1 MIVANNKTHFEPPKT
16 KLHNPTETNNHMN
29 FIGTKYAKELLQN
42 LFVEVT
48 PLTDTYS
55 VSFMAVNMV
64 TIGT

>member
-1 MIVANNKTHFEPPKT
+1 
-16 KLHNPTETNNHMN
+16 MN

-55 VSFMAVNMV
+55 VLFMAVNWLLV
-64 TIGT
+64 GRI